1 MNIKE
6 LEEFEKYLYKGKEDY
21 FEPYEEPD
29 QVKLWPEIQY
39 TLYKGHLFK
48 SYSRPMFEVEAPY
61 SCFGSD
67 NCLRC
72 NSDSSW
78 DYTYDRIISV
88 RYLTVFDRYGDKKQ
102 VEIEFDP
109 EFAATARHP

>member
-6 LEEFEKYLYKGKEDY
+6 IEEFEKSLYRGMEDY
-21 FEPYEEPD
+21 FELYEEPD

-61 SCFGSD
+61 SCFDSN

-72 NSDSSW
+72 KSYSGW
-78 DYTYDRIISV
+78 DYSYDMVVPV
-88 RYLTVFDRYGDKKQ
+88 RTLTVFNQYGVKKQ